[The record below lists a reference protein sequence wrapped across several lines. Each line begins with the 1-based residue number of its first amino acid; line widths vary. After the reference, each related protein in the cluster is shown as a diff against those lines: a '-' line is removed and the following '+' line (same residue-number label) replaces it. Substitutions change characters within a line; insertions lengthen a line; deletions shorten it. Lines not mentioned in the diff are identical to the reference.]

1 VTRPS
6 RPARAW
12 AAAAAWSIFLLA
24 TGVAPVLAA
33 VNGRLEPGSAR
44 PGEWVELTTVDG
56 GDPNVYAPIAAAG
69 PLPVFLQRAATQSA
83 GNGCDTP
90 VGSMTWADGLGT
102 LRFQVPPVDPGT
114 YWILAAVQGGCWR
127 FGDGAGVLTLTV
139 LPSAGGG
146 VSLLILVGA
155 IVGGAAMVVA
165 AILLVRHSRP
175 RE

>member
-1 VTRPS
+1 MTRPP
-6 RPARAW
+6 RQTRAW
-12 AAAAAWSIFLLA
+12 AAAVAWGIFLLA

-69 PLPVFLQRAATQSA
+69 PLPVFLQRASQSA

-90 VGSMTWADGLGT
+90 VGAMTWADGLGT

-114 YWILAAVQGGCWR
+114 YWILAAVQGACWR

-139 LPSAGGG
+139 LPSAGSS
-146 VSLLILVGA
+146 VSLPLLGA
-155 IVGGAAMVVA
+155 IIGGAAMVVA

-175 RE
+175 TA